1 MEFDEVVKKR
11 HSVRSYTAQIPS
23 DSDIVKILKAA
34 DLAPSA
40 GGLKSRKVFVVK
52 DQRIRRELASA
63 AHHQDF
69 VAEAP
74 IVLVFCADL
83 DMIATYGR
91 RGRDLYCIQDS
102 SAAVENALLK
112 VADLG
117 LGSCWVGAFE
127 EEEVSDLADWSSHA
141 EPLSSTL
148 DQVRD
153 GHRQFRGFGETGEFT
168 LAIVNIRVI

>member
-11 HSVRSYTAQIPS
+11 HSVRSYTGQIPV

-40 GGLKSRKVFVVK
+40 GGLKSRKVLVVK
-52 DQRIRRELASA
+52 DQRIRRELANA

-91 RGRDLYCIQDS
+91 RGRDLYCIQDT
-102 SAAVENALLK
+102 SAAIENALLK
-112 VADLG
+112 TTDLG
-117 LGSCWVGAFE
+117 LGACWVGAFE
-127 EEEVSDLADWSSHA
+127 EEKVSEICRLPTSLRPVALVTIGY
-141 EPLSSTL
+141 E
-148 DQVRD
+148 R
-153 GHRQFRGFGETGEFT
+153 
-168 LAIVNIRVI
+168 

>member
-11 HSVRSYTAQIPS
+11 HSVRSYTAQIPP

-52 DQRIRRELASA
+52 DQRIRKELANA
-63 AHHQDF
+63 AYHQEF
-69 VAEAP
+69 VAQAP

-91 RGRDLYCIQDS
+91 RGHDLYCIQDT

-112 VADLG
+112 AADLG
-117 LGSCWVGAFE
+117 LGSCWVGAFKE
-127 EEEVSDLADWSSHA
+127 EKVSEICRLPTWLRPVALVTIGYES
-141 EPLSSTL
+141 
-148 DQVRD
+148 Q
-153 GHRQFRGFGETGEFT
+153 
-168 LAIVNIRVI
+168 